1 MLGYPHRY
9 TYLRKDVM
17 MKKQKRMKQITAIL
31 LIVILLAIIGS
42 TIYFAVSGSQL
53 FLDVTV
59 FDVFLSDLFIGQC
72 HFCINGVKIRTSTDV
87 SFSVLIFILLSD
99 SFQIFFDIFLISI
112 FRWFIKRCSKKLIWK
127 ILLFYIMIWIIMRI
141 FISDSMS

>member
-1 MLGYPHRY
+1 
-9 TYLRKDVM
+9 
-17 MKKQKRMKQITAIL
+17 MKKQKHMKQITAIL

-53 FLDVTV
+53 FWMSL
-59 FDVFLSDLFIGQC
+59 FLMFFFPIFLWAMS
-72 HFCINGVKIRTSTDV
+72 FCINGVKIRTSTDV

>member
-1 MLGYPHRY
+1 
-9 TYLRKDVM
+9 M

-53 FLDVTV
+53 FWMSL
-59 FDVFLSDLFIGQC
+59 FLMFFFPIFLWAMSF
-72 HFCINGVKIRTSTDV
+72 FVINGVKIRTSTDV

-112 FRWFIKRCSKKLIWK
+112 FRWFIKT
-127 ILLFYIMIWIIMRI
+127 LFQEAHLEDTVV
-141 FISDSMS
+141 FT

>member
-1 MLGYPHRY
+1 
-9 TYLRKDVM
+9 
-17 MKKQKRMKQITAIL
+17 MKQITAIL

-53 FLDVTV
+53 FWMSL
-59 FDVFLSDLFIGQC
+59 FLMFSFRSFYGQC

>member
-1 MLGYPHRY
+1 
-9 TYLRKDVM
+9 

-53 FLDVTV
+53 FWMSL
-59 FDVFLSDLFIGQC
+59 FLIVFLSDSFYGQC